1 MSMRKVQ
8 PYLAA
13 LMAVAVSA
21 PPSLAQQ
28 NTQVQKNDS
37 GWYSRL
43 TDRYTHRE
51 VAPINLSNSGRIG
64 CVAARRTSVSVSA
77 GRRSSGARE

>member
-1 MSMRKVQ
+1 MFMRKVQ

-28 NTQVQKNDS
+28 NTRSQKNE
-37 GWYSRL
+37 RVVFAR
-43 TDRYTHRE
+43 DRPVYT
-51 VAPINLSNSGRIG
+51 P
-64 CVAARRTSVSVSA
+64 
-77 GRRSSGARE
+77 

>member
-1 MSMRKVQ
+1 MSGRLRLKKSGTRSDLPPLLGIKMSMRKAQ

-28 NTQVQKNDS
+28 NTQK
-37 GWYSRL
+37 
-43 TDRYTHRE
+43 
-51 VAPINLSNSGRIG
+51 
-64 CVAARRTSVSVSA
+64 
-77 GRRSSGARE
+77 